1 LAEPGSEEFHEI
13 PRSLAVVTHST
24 PEQESNHGRPRK
36 FSNSARYAGVCRKK
50 HRSGKAGFRRFI
62 SAAQQAVSAFEG
74 HAESARK
81 GARTVAEKAMSFA
94 EQNVAKSFELA
105 QQLVRAKDVQEVLKL
120 QGDFIRSQM
129 QMLSEQARELGES
142 AGQAAKDV
150 ASPPKP

>member
-1 LAEPGSEEFHEI
+1 M
-13 PRSLAVVTHST
+13 ST
-24 PEQESNHGRPRK
+24 PENFQIPHDMRA
-36 FSNSARYAGVCRKK
+36 FSEKSIDQAKQAFDG
-50 HRSGKAGFRRFI
+50 FI

-74 HAESARK
+74 HAVSARK

-142 AGQAAKDV
+142 AGQSAKDV